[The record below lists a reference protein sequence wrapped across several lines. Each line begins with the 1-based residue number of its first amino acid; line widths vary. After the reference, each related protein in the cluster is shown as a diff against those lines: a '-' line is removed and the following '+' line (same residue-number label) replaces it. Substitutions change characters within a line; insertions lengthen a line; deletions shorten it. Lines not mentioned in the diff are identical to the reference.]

1 MKCDEGD
8 GYNNVC
14 SVLGLTSY
22 YYWELDRHWKL
33 KRLKAENDIDFLGTQ
48 DSTFPLSIYVILIF
62 ILQNFHPLQN
72 SNFWKLVKGQKH
84 TEN

>member
-48 DSTFPLSIYVILIF
+48 DSTFPLGIYLRHFDIYI
-62 ILQNFHPLQN
+62 
-72 SNFWKLVKGQKH
+72 
-84 TEN
+84 TELPSSADL